1 MESAVRWG
9 KMEGLVWRWPGT
21 GPFGWGPAG
30 TQGVQL
36 SYLSSFLSIMDETMA
51 VTVLLC
57 PTAIKRGKNV
67 KNELVLLC
75 KALSPTCSARLMLA

>member
-9 KMEGLVWRWPGT
+9 KMEGLVWRWPGA

-30 TQGVQL
+30 AQGIQL
-36 SYLSSFLSIMDETMA
+36 SYLSAFLSIMDETMA

-57 PTAIKRGKNV
+57 STAIKRGK
-67 KNELVLLC
+67 KCEE
-75 KALSPTCSARLMLA
+75 